1 MSIVDQILK
10 TLSDSSNVQ
19 PVTQLIKV
27 MDKLAS
33 SPMHVMR
40 YALVFDK
47 IG

>member
-1 MSIVDQILK
+1 MSIVDQIEK

-27 MDKLAS
+27 MDKLSS

-40 YALVFDK
+40 YTQVFDK